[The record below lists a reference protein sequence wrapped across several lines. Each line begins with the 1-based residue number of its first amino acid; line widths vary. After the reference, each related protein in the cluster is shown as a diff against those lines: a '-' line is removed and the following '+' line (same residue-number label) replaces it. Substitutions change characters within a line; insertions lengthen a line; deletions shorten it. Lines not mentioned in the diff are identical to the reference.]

1 MAMQH
6 IQFLEQ
12 LLVGEQPIRYNRN
25 MNRLYIDMDWNKV
38 NIGEYI
44 VVEAYMIVDPDVYS
58 DVWNDRWLQRYATA
72 MIKQQ
77 WGSNLTKYRGVS
89 LPGGM
94 QFNAEVI
101 YMDAVK
107 EIEKLENEMISSY
120 SLPVTDMIG

>member
-1 MAMQH
+1 
-6 IQFLEQ
+6 
-12 LLVGEQPIRYNRN
+12 
-25 MNRLYIDMDWNKV
+25 
-38 NIGEYI
+38 
-44 VVEAYMIVDPDVYS
+44 
-58 DVWNDRWLQRYATA
+58 